1 MLRPPGTGKTH
12 LAIALAIC
20 ACQQGRR
27 VRFATLAGLANELQ
41 EAESRR
47 ELQRVVGRYARIEL
61 LALDLCRHRDYA
73 EMIAAAGLSALC
85 CLGFRAVAPTCLSA

>member
-1 MLRPPGTGKTH
+1 VR

-27 VRFATLAGLANELQ
+27 VRFTTLAGLANEPQ

-47 ELQRVVGRYARIEL
+47 ELARVVAR
-61 LALDLCRHRDYA
+61 
-73 EMIAAAGLSALC
+73 
-85 CLGFRAVAPTCLSA
+85 